1 MGCSTG
7 ASFDGLEKISFIPS
21 PFIGDPL
28 QVKLWSRMVN
38 TSVKFVKQTR
48 FYGAHILM
56 GGGVCRDEQFYKE
69 ANYIVCSKLKK
80 KQIP

>member
-1 MGCSTG
+1 
-7 ASFDGLEKISFIPS
+7 
-21 PFIGDPL
+21 
-28 QVKLWSRMVN
+28 MVN